1 MSKVVKPTPPEL
13 MEDTG
18 TGLDYGTRPDRMPG
32 YLVPNDRFYIRSHAP
47 TPHVEVADW
56 ALAIEGDGVRQPV
69 TYSYDELWNR
79 FPLVSVVRTI
89 ECAGNRRVL
98 LGNEFA
104 STFEGTQWGRG
115 AIGTAEWTGVR
126 LRDLLEPADLAPG
139 AREVMPESLDEIRAR
154 RPMPLAKARADDT
167 LVALAMNGEILPAD
181 HGFPARVVVS
191 GWLGAASIKWLA
203 RIEVSQGRLYAPWN
217 TEDYVLIGPGHPPDG
232 PARPGHHHPAG
243 VRADGAAVAG
253 VAAAGTAD
261 DPRARVRRGERD
273 RRRRVP
279 HRRRSLAGLPNC
291 APPIYRA
298 HGCAGSSRGHRNPAT
313 TSSGY
318 APPTS
323 AAAPNRTRRSGTSS
337 DTSRPPCSRTPCTSS
352 PLPRPAA
359 AHRRLAGDRAAEE
372 GLDEGG
378 AGGKFGRGSLHP
390 HLAPR
395 EDVGSVGDREHG
407 ASALLDDQHRGPARG

>member
-1 MSKVVKPTPPEL
+1 M
-13 MEDTG
+13 
-18 TGLDYGTRPDRMPG
+18 
-32 YLVPNDRFYIRSHAP
+32 
-47 TPHVEVADW
+47 EVADS

-191 GWLGAASIKWLA
+191 GWLGA
-203 RIEVSQGRLYAPWN
+203 
-217 TEDYVLIGPGHPPDG
+217 
-232 PARPGHHHPAG
+232 
-243 VRADGAAVAG
+243 
-253 VAAAGTAD
+253 
-261 DPRARVRRGERD
+261 RR
-273 RRRRVP
+273 
-279 HRRRSLAGLPNC
+279 
-291 APPIYRA
+291 
-298 HGCAGSSRGHRNPAT
+298 
-313 TSSGY
+313 
-318 APPTS
+318 
-323 AAAPNRTRRSGTSS
+323 
-337 DTSRPPCSRTPCTSS
+337 
-352 PLPRPAA
+352 RPAA
-359 AHRRLAGDRAAEE
+359 DAEAVPLRVPGERLLVPTVQPGC
-372 GLDEGG
+372 
-378 AGGKFGRGSLHP
+378 GRTRSLP
-390 HLAPR
+390 SGTRTSP
-395 EDVGSVGDREHG
+395 
-407 ASALLDDQHRGPARG
+407 